1 MLLLDQNWGLALV
14 SGAITVSV
22 AAMLDATMMELP
34 CPNTAQYNGIVD
46 EMYLKNTTTTS
57 CYKCKFW
64 DRFLA
69 TDYMWT
75 TLTQPWT
82 VIYLILMVL
91 FMVLARFNFAF
102 KFNIMFKGKKIK
114 EFTNDEESPGTPRSR
129 EYDYTF
135 DNAIAR
141 DDNKALNISFAGY
154 MIGTGLLTWSS
165 FSDLN
170 PDDEWMN
177 VLYVIVWQIFGIIFL
192 EIARVANDK
201 IVLNELNNKEEIII
215 RRNIAVGITE
225 FGGYIG
231 AGQIVMGATSGTM
244 ASFGVDIA
252 SAVLFFVLGHIVFLI
267 LDYIMIRLDDFDF
280 NDEIKKG
287 NVAVAVYYAL
297 NHMTLGQLIATCII
311 RTDSLLA
318 FVSWVAT
325 GTVVIILLHVV
336 VQKILLPGTNIKNE
350 IWEQQNWGAALVYGA
365 IPLSVAIYVNT
376 FLPNTCE
383 NAVWYEASNL
393 YTESYFDGVF
403 DD

>member
-1 MLLLDQNWGLALV
+1 M
-14 SGAITVSV
+14 SV
-22 AAMLDATMMELP
+22 AAMLDAMMIELP
-34 CPNTAQYNGIVD
+34 CPGTAQYYGIID
-46 EMYLKNTTTTS
+46 EMVEKNTTSTS
-57 CYKCKFW
+57 CYKCEFW

-69 TDYMWT
+69 TDY
-75 TLTQPWT
+75 LSSVFQESQ
-82 VIYLILMVL
+82 VVYLILIVI
-91 FMVLARFNFAF
+91 FVVLARFSFAF
-102 KFNIMFKGKKIK
+102 KFNIIFNGKKIE
-114 EFTNDEESPGTPRSR
+114 EFQNDEESAGTPRSR

-135 DNAIAR
+135 EKAIAR
-141 DDNKALNISFAGY
+141 DDNIALNISFAGY
-154 MIGTGLLTWSS
+154 MIGTGLFTWSS

-177 VLYVIVWQIFGIIFL
+177 VLYVIAWQAFGVIFL

-244 ASFGVDIA
+244 ASFGVDVA
-252 SAVLFFVLGHIVFLI
+252 SAVLFFVLGHIAFLI

-297 NHMTLGQLIATCII
+297 NHVTLGQLIATCII

-318 FVSWVAT
+318 FGVWIVLGA
-325 GTVVIILLHVV
+325 VVTCSLQIVI
-336 VQKILLPGTNIKNE
+336 QKIVMPGTNVKNE
-350 IWEQQNWGAALVYGA
+350 IWEQQNWGAAVVYGMV
-365 IPLSVAIYVNT
+365 PLSVAIYLST

-383 NAVWYEASNL
+383 NAVWYEASDVQT
-393 YTESYFDGVF
+393 YYD
-403 DD
+403 